1 MQARTMR
8 IRALSIVATLLLSP
22 ACDDGEEGG
31 GDDAADGTDGA
42 VAEGPTYYGEVQPIL
57 TARCAGCHREG
68 GIGTFSLDGAPETA
82 QTFAP
87 AIAQK
92 TADRIMPPFLPG
104 PESPALR
111 EDMRLS
117 DDEIATLAA
126 WSEAGAPLG
135 DPADATAIE
144 PPAGF
149 PLVDPDLDFDI
160 GTDYTPDAGLTD
172 DYRCF
177 AAPIDVAAPRM
188 AVGYRITPGSA
199 RVVHHVIVSLVSAED
214 AGALAE
220 LDAETPEPGWPCFGG
235 AVPPESGIRQ
245 IGRIGS
251 WTPGQDGRL
260 AYPGTATP
268 VPSGVVAVVSMHYNT
283 LNGVEP
289 DRTRV
294 QVFFEPAETQAEL
307 LPLGGA
313 GAVTRDIEIPAGD
326 DKVLISAT
334 RTIAEWRRRGT
345 PEEGSDGGDDDEAW
359 ALGAAAHGHLL
370 MKAHRLT
377 LNAGTAGERIL
388 LDIPRWDFHWQ
399 GQWLYQEPIAV
410 RASDTLTIDCTY
422 DNSEEHRAAVGLDPV
437 SETVTWGEGTTDEM
451 CMGAVALVS
460 ERPAE

>member
-1 MQARTMR
+1 MRT
-8 IRALSIVATLLLSP
+8 RALSILALLLVSP
-22 ACDDGEEGG
+22 AACDDGEDGG
-31 GDDAADGTDGA
+31 AEADDAADDGA
-42 VAEGPTYYGEVQPIL
+42 VADAPTYYGDVQPIL
-57 TARCAGCHREG
+57 QSRCAGCHREG
-68 GIGTFSLDGAPETA
+68 GIGTFSLDEAPETA
-82 QTFAP
+82 QAFAP

-92 TADRIMPPFLPG
+92 TTDRIMPPFLPG

-111 EDMRLS
+111 EDTRLS
-117 DDEIATLAA
+117 DDEVATLAA

-135 DPADATAIE
+135 DAADAVAIE

-160 GTDYTPDAGLTD
+160 GTDYTPDAGLSD

-177 AAPIDVAAPRM
+177 AAPIDVPAPRM
-188 AVGYRITPGSA
+188 AVGYRIAPGSA
-199 RVVHHVIVSLVSAED
+199 RVVHHVIVSLVSADD
-214 AGALAE
+214 AAALAD
-220 LDAETPEPGWPCFGG
+220 LDAETPEAGWPCFGG

-245 IGRIGS
+245 VGRIGS

-268 VPSGVVAVVSMHYNT
+268 VPSGVVAVVSVHYNT

-294 QVFFEPAETQAEL
+294 QVFLEPEETQAEL

-326 DKVLISAT
+326 DNVVISAT
-334 RTIAEWRRRGT
+334 RTIAEWRRRGG
-345 PEEGSDGGDDDEAW
+345 PADGSDGGSDDEVW
-359 ALGAAAHGHLL
+359 AVGAAAHGHLL
-370 MKAHRLT
+370 MSAHRLT

-410 RASDTLTIDCTY
+410 RGDDTLTIDCVY
-422 DNSEEHRAAVGLDPV
+422 DNSEQHRAAVGLEPAA
-437 SETVTWGEGTTDEM
+437 ETVTWGEGTTDEM
-451 CMGAVALVS
+451 CMGSVALVA
-460 ERPAE
+460 ERPAD